1 MTSACGVIEN
11 VKEPSDQVLSDVTAA
26 ARARQKGQEPVV
38 YTVKD
43 EEAAAKLEKK
53 LFLEGH
59 HTMVL
64 GEESKDQIAY
74 AVRLL
79 YEAGLIVIVP
89 EALLTDEARAQVKP
103 EEVLAAD
110 V

>member
-1 MTSACGVIEN
+1 
-11 VKEPSDQVLSDVTAA
+11 
-26 ARARQKGQEPVV
+26 
-38 YTVKD
+38 
-43 EEAAAKLEKK
+43 
-53 LFLEGH
+53 
-59 HTMVL
+59 MVL

-79 YEAGLIVIVP
+79 HEAGLIVIVP